1 MPKFI
6 PFKAVRPTRDKA
18 YLVATRSY
26 LSYSDVVLRDKLNNN
41 PYTFLQ
47 VIHPDKIGEAPTFG
61 EERYKKVADRYL
73 EFINNGFLLKEES
86 DNFYIYQQSTMDH
99 TYTGIIGAVAVSD
112 YLEGKIK
119 VHEHTLS
126 AREEMF
132 KDYLSVTK
140 FNAEPV
146 LLSHVSNNEIDQWI
160 VRNSRERAEYEFT
173 STDGVLHL
181 LWPVSD
187 KVQIDKLKALYA
199 SLPDFYIADG
209 HHRSASSALFNQ
221 SFPESIAGSFFMS
234 MLVSEDNLRLAAF
247 ARLVRHSYRSLNAVI
262 KDLQKDC
269 EIEEA
274 YMEYPM
280 KKGEFLLYGEG
291 KWYKLRLKESIAKSE
306 SFVDQLDTSLA
317 VEYILN
323 PVFAIYDQRTDE
335 RLAYKPDLDNG
346 LTVKEIVDSG
356 EYEFAIR
363 MAPMEA
369 SDVRKVADDNQ
380 IMPPK
385 STYIEPKLRSGLLIY
400 PLNDE

>member
-1 MPKFI
+1 MPTFI

-26 LSYSDVVLRDKLNNN
+26 LSYSDAVLRDKLNNN

-47 VIHPDKIGEAPTFG
+47 VIHPDKFGESPTFG
-61 EERYKKVADRYL
+61 EERYEKVARRYI
-73 EFINNGFLLKEES
+73 EFIEERILVPDQNES
-86 DNFYIYQQSTMDH
+86 FYIYQQSSKEH

-112 YLEGKIK
+112 YLDGRIK

-146 LLSHVSNNEIDQWI
+146 LLSHISNEEVDLWI
-160 VRNSRERAEYEFT
+160 KRNSQSRAEYEFT
-173 STDGVLHL
+173 STDGILHL

-187 KVQIDKLKALYA
+187 NEEIKRLKEVYR
-199 SLPDFYIADG
+199 SIPDFYIADG

-221 SFPESIAGSFFMS
+221 SFPDNTAGSYFMA
-234 MLVSEDNLRLAAF
+234 MLISESNLRLAAF

-262 KDLQKDC
+262 KDLQKDF
-269 EIEEA
+269 EVIESF
-274 YMEYPM
+274 MEYPL
-280 KKGEFLLYGEG
+280 KKNEFLIYGEG
-291 KWYKLRLKESIAKSE
+291 KWLLLRFRDTFQAPE

-317 VEYILN
+317 VQFILN

-335 RLAYKPDLDNG
+335 RLAYNPDLDKG
-346 LTVKEIVDSG
+346 LTIKEIVDSG

-363 MAPMEA
+363 MAPMTAE
-369 SDVRKVADDNQ
+369 DVRKVANDNQ

-400 PLNDE
+400 PLDNE